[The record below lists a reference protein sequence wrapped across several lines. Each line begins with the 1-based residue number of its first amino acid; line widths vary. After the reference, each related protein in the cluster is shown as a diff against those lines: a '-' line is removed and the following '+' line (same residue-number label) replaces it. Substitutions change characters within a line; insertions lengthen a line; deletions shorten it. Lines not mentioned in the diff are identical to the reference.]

1 MDCQD
6 SLSMEYSRQE
16 YWIRLSFP
24 TPGDLPDPRIKPK
37 SLASSAL
44 EGGFTVPICLD
55 LGKILQPGGDH
66 YDLKRLNRGLPGKPR
81 GWAF

>member
-1 MDCQD
+1 
-6 SLSMEYSRQE
+6 MEYSRQE

-24 TPGDLPDPRIKPK
+24 TPGDLPDPRIEPE

-55 LGKILQPGGDH
+55 LGKTLQPGDDH
-66 YDLKRLNRGLPGKPR
+66 YDLKRLNGACQASQGGGHSRQR
-81 GWAF
+81 EQ